1 MSGAISVALGA
12 GVAFLIGATVPILI
26 SVITPVTWR
35 DECTILAVAV
45 ALGFTSIIL
54 ARLGH
59 TRIWQPLARSVFIG
73 LAALG
78 SSYFVGSM
86 LL

>member
-35 DECTILAVAV
+35 DEYTILAVAV

-59 TRIWQPLARSVFIG
+59 TRIWQTLARSVFIG

>member
-45 ALGFTSIIL
+45 ALEFTSIIL

-59 TRIWQPLARSVFIG
+59 TRIWQTLLRSVFIG

-78 SSYFVGSM
+78 SSYLVGAA